1 MNKIIAVLNPKGGAG
16 KSTLATNLAVA
27 VQAQGRSVVVVDTD
41 PQGTARDWAAS
52 APEGGG
58 PDLPL
63 VVGIDRSASLRR
75 EVTKLSLSHDIVV
88 IDGSARVED
97 MDAVVL
103 RVADLV
109 LVPVT
114 PSNADIWGSGPLVD
128 LVRARRSVAGQP
140 DAAFVVSRQVAG
152 SNLAAEVGEALE
164 TAGLPVLD
172 SRTTQRVAYAEALSG
187 GWGVVGPQGGVEG
200 ARDPKAA
207 AEMAAL
213 ADEVLQ
219 RLDAFVAA
227 VPVDEDDR

>member
-1 MNKIIAVLNPKGGAG
+1 MNQIVAVLNPKGGSG

-27 VQAQGRSVVVVDTD
+27 VQARGRSVVVVDTD

-52 APEGGG
+52 APDGDGG
-58 PDLPL
+58 PGLPL
-63 VVGIDRSASLRR
+63 VVGIDRAASLRR
-75 EVTKLSLSHDIVV
+75 EVVKLAGSHDVVV

-128 LVRARRSVAGQP
+128 LVLARREVAGKP

-152 SNLAAEVGEALE
+152 SNLAAEVGAALE
-164 TAGLPVLD
+164 GVGLPVLEA
-172 SRTTQRVAYAEALSG
+172 RTTQRVAYAEALSG
-187 GWGVVGPQGGVEG
+187 GWGVTGPTGDAEG

-207 AEMAAL
+207 AEVAAL
-213 ADEVLQ
+213 AAEVLQ
-219 RLDAFVAA
+219 RLDNPVAF
-227 VPVDEDDR
+227 DEGDR